1 MNQTLLVELQTE
13 ELPPKALVKLGAAF
27 AAGIANGLKARD
39 FLEPDSVVTPYATP
53 RRLAVSITRVR
64 ATSPDKSIREKV
76 LPVSVALDKEG
87 NPSAPRTARPRA
99 SSTPIPHRAARWPA
113 ACRTC
118 WPTPSPSC
126 RSRKS

>member
-27 AAGIANGLKARD
+27 ATGIANGLKARG
-39 FLEPDSVVTPYATP
+39 FLDEGSVVTPYATP
-53 RRLAVSITRVR
+53 RRLAVSITEVR

-87 NPSAPRTARPRA
+87 NPSAPLGQEAGRTRLP
-99 SSTPIPHRAARWPA
+99 
-113 ACRTC
+113 
-118 WPTPSPSC
+118 
-126 RSRKS
+126 